1 MVVKDCFPAA
11 GLRSLIM
18 YQFMVC
24 SQYMDEN
31 MMDEQ
36 VDEYI
41 LDEFTVDESKWM

>member
-1 MVVKDCFPAA
+1 VRIMVVKDCFPAA

-31 MMDEQ
+31 MMDE
-36 VDEYI
+36 YI